1 MQFHRAQHLA
11 LNHALRLPSGSGLL
25 ILGRSDWRAL
35 EWIED
40 DASKLIQLEFAFLST
55 YPPSSF
61 GKYDD
66 GRRSGLKNRL
76 ERHSPHE

>member
-11 LNHALRLPSGSGLL
+11 LNHALRRLSGSGML

-40 DASKLIQLEFAFLST
+40 DASKLIQLEFAFLSM
-55 YPPSSF
+55 YPPPSS
-61 GKYDD
+61 GQYDD
-66 GRRSGLKNRL
+66 GCGGLKHR
-76 ERHSPHE
+76 R